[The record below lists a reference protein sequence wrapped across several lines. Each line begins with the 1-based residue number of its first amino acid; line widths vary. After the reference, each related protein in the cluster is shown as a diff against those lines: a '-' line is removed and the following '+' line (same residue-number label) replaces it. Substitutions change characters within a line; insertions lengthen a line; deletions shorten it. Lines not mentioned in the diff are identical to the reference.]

1 MFLAVKGVKIMGKTI
16 AYQIDQALENS
27 FIKGGSKRS
36 YRAEHGDTGDKI
48 FYGPSKTDLH
58 KTAKIFGRWLKEAH
72 PDVRLVRDIQPQ
84 YLQEF
89 VDSRVGQVSPAR
101 LRTDASNVRKICR
114 CCDAKYH
121 TKLSAAPV
129 VVPAAPADT
138 AVRTRSMDRQQAL
151 DVIARLQAGRGDT
164 WKAVTVSLCTGL
176 RETEACNLHAGH
188 VHLDGGE
195 YGYGYVNVTRED
207 RPKHGRERTVH
218 LISAEDRDLLA
229 QLIRGLQPGDVIAAH
244 GGKVYRSGSV
254 ARAIGRVCPGEM
266 AQNRLH
272 AIRKGFA
279 QKCYDLVR
287 AETSGRGQAASRGAA
302 LAFVNRQLGHGRSN
316 DAVLNARY
324 VADQW

>member
-1 MFLAVKGVKIMGKTI
+1 MAAKGAKNMAKTI

-48 FYGPSKTDLH
+48 FYGPTKSDLH
-58 KTAKIFGRWLKEAH
+58 ITGKIFGRWLKTTH

-101 LRTDASNVRKICR
+101 LRTDASNIRKICR
-114 CCDAKYH
+114 CCDAKYR
-121 TKLSAAPV
+121 TNLSAAPV
-129 VVPAAPADT
+129 VAPAVPADA

-151 DVIARLQAGRGDT
+151 DVIARLKAGRGDA

-195 YGYGYVNVTRED
+195 YGYGYITVTRED
-207 RPKHGRERTVH
+207 RPKHGRERVVH

-244 GGKVYRSGSV
+244 GGRVYRSGSV

-279 QKCYDLVR
+279 QRCYDLVR
-287 AETSGRGQAASRGAA
+287 TETSGRGQAASRGEA
-302 LAFVNRQLGHGRSN
+302 LTFVNTQLGHGRSN
-316 DAVLNARY
+316 DRILNDRY